1 MRLWFRVP
9 STSIKHTHTLEHTH
23 AHAHL
28 HACNPCTV
36 EDWDENHWYLLAAL
50 VALGTVR
57 DPVSMECASS
67 RDSYTC
73 TQMCTYTKHILQDSP

>member
-9 STSIKHTHTLEHTH
+9 STGIKHTCACTY

-36 EDWDENHWYLLAAL
+36 ESWDENHWYLLAAL

-67 RDSYTC
+67 RLIYLHTDV
-73 TQMCTYTKHILQDSP
+73 HIHQTHTPR